1 LNVRSTG
8 VTKGPDGKK
17 SNDDIGNQTVTLV
30 GTPASPWPVCHD
42 ARHLGWKIDA
52 TTAKRVPIAHS
63 EAGRAEG
70 TSPQGFGRCRRGIPY
85 AGSTCSAGGS
95 DGGAHGL
102 ASLWDPRLSI
112 MTMSPGLRG
121 WAEHPFGI
129 EKEALAIMLLR
140 LTASC

>member
-1 LNVRSTG
+1 
-8 VTKGPDGKK
+8 
-17 SNDDIGNQTVTLV
+17 VTLV
-30 GTPASPWPVCHD
+30 GTPTSPWPVCYD
-42 ARHLGWKIDA
+42 AQHLGWKIDA

-70 TSPQGFGRCRRGIPY
+70 TSPRSFGRRRRGNPY
-85 AGSTCSAGGS
+85 AGSACSAGGS

-112 MTMSPGLRG
+112 MTMSPRLRG
-121 WAEHPFGI
+121 GPSTLSAEHPFGI